1 MSINTKSL
9 FFWPHFGPFALAVSV
24 TLLHAGTAV
33 AEEIS
38 AIAQLPDS
46 FVGMTN
52 GTLQP
57 KNTFQPY
64 IGSAQTSPASSGGQT
79 GRQVYYGGLRYRGS
93 GPWQIGAS
101 VAIFDDVPAM
111 PINGSNKSVTYVGTG
126 LDLKYQLYETS
137 RLSAALLIGVEAAY
151 YSRGGGLSSQSS
163 VSPGDKDRFLASTLS
178 FPITYQ
184 LNDRFWVTGE
194 VGYTH
199 AATTV
204 AGETGF
210 GGRAFASA
218 GAAYRVSDRFFAY
231 GAIKGLA
238 RQISGGIDAPKPGNM
253 NYLYTLGGQFA
264 LTPQSALN
272 FYVTNAF
279 SPTPTGDDFLFFPHK
294 DKPVFG
300 ARLTYTPS
308 GKGVGEGAV
317 TFRPAMRVNEK
328 STRFADGFTINAPH
342 TLASDRIHTR
352 LSYGSADHSALSVYY
367 TTDPDFQIEFSVEN
381 YALGSGTNFRLAA
394 EEDLRFFIG
403 GRWQAMDEAYG
414 HPFNLGFGMS
424 AGRDFKEPSVGSLFA
439 YATASKSFGW
449 GEAALNARSAVYASE
464 TLAGVGVSLTRNFGE
479 SFSVIGEYTA
489 AMNDQPVWAFGLRHS
504 AKSLPFSIDLY
515 STNAAGINGLGSLL
529 SNDKPRV
536 GISIS
541 WEGGLDLL

>member
-1 MSINTKSL
+1 MNISTKNM
-9 FFWPHFGPFALAVSV
+9 FFWPHFAPLALVASVS
-24 TLLHAGTAV
+24 LLHAGTAV

-38 AIAQLPDS
+38 SKPSLPDS

-57 KNTFQPY
+57 ENTFRPY

-111 PINGSNKSVTYVGTG
+111 PINGSGKSVTYAGAG

-137 RLSAALLIGVEAAY
+137 RLSAALLVGVEAAY
-151 YSRGGGLSSQSS
+151 YSRGFGLGSQSS
-163 VSPGDKDRFLASTLS
+163 VPPSDKDRFLSNTLS
-178 FPITYQ
+178 FPVTYQ
-184 LNDRFWVTGE
+184 LNDRFWITGE

-231 GAIKGLA
+231 SAVKGLT
-238 RQISGGIDAPKPGNM
+238 RQVSGGIDAPKLGGM

-272 FYVTNAF
+272 VYVTNAF

-308 GKGVGEGAV
+308 GKGVGESAA
-317 TFRPAMRVNEK
+317 TFRPAVRVNEK
-328 STRFADGFTINAPH
+328 STRFADGFTINSPD

-352 LSYGSADHSALSVYY
+352 LSYGSADQSALSVYY

-381 YALGSGTNFRLAA
+381 YALGSGTNFRTAA
-394 EEDLRFFIG
+394 NEDLRFFIG

-414 HPFNLGFGMS
+414 QPFNLGFGIS
-424 AGRDFKEPSVGSLFA
+424 AGRDFKEPSIGSLFA

-449 GEAALNARSAVYASE
+449 GEAAVNTRSAIYGSE
-464 TLAGVGVSLTRNFGE
+464 TLAGVGMSLTRNFGK

-489 AMNDQPVWAFGLRHS
+489 VMNDQPVWAFGLRHS
-504 AKSLPFSIDLY
+504 AKSLPFLIDLY
-515 STNAAGINGLGSLL
+515 STNAAGMNGLGSLL
-529 SNDKPRV
+529 SRDKPLV
-536 GISIS
+536 GISIN

>member
-1 MSINTKSL
+1 MSNNTKNL
-9 FFWPHFGPFALAVSV
+9 FFWPHFGPFALAASV
-24 TLLHAGTAV
+24 LLLHAGTAV

-38 AIAQLPDS
+38 LIAELPDS

-57 KNTFQPY
+57 KNTFRPY
-64 IGSAQTSPASSGGQT
+64 IGAAQTSPASSGGQT
-79 GRQVYYGGLRYRGS
+79 GLQVYYGGLHYRGS

-111 PINGSNKSVTYVGTG
+111 PINGRGDSVTYVGTG
-126 LDLKYQLYETS
+126 LDLKYQFHDS
-137 RLSAALLIGVEAAY
+137 DRLSAALLLGVEAAY
-151 YSRGGGLSSQSS
+151 YSRGFGLTTQSS
-163 VSPGDKDRFLASTLS
+163 VPAGDKEWFLASTFSL
-178 FPITYQ
+178 PVTYQ

-199 AATTV
+199 AAKTII
-204 AGETGF
+204 GQPGF
-210 GGRAFASA
+210 GERAFASA
-218 GAAYRVSDRFFAY
+218 GLAYRVSDRLFAY
-231 GAIKGLA
+231 GAVKGLA
-238 RQISGGIDAPKPGNM
+238 RQISGGIDAPKPSGM

-272 FYVTNAF
+272 VYVTNAF

-308 GKGVGEGAV
+308 GKGVGESAM
-317 TFRPAMRVNEK
+317 TFRPAIRVNEK
-328 STRFADGFTINAPH
+328 STRFADGFTINSPH

-352 LSYGSADHSALSVYY
+352 LSYGSADQSALSVYY

-381 YALGSGTNFRLAA
+381 YALGSGTNFRSEA

-414 HPFNLGFGMS
+414 QPFNLGFGIS
-424 AGRDFKEPSVGSLFA
+424 AGRDFKKPSIGSLFA

-449 GEAALNARSAVYASE
+449 GEAAVNARSAVYASE
-464 TLAGVGVSLTRNFGE
+464 TLAGVGVSLTRNFGD

-489 AMNDQPVWAFGLRHS
+489 VMNDQPVWAVGLRHS
-504 AKSLPFSIDLY
+504 AKNLPFSIDLY
-515 STNAAGINGLGSLL
+515 STNAAGMNGLGSLL
-529 SNDKPRV
+529 SRDKPRV
-536 GISIS
+536 GVSIN